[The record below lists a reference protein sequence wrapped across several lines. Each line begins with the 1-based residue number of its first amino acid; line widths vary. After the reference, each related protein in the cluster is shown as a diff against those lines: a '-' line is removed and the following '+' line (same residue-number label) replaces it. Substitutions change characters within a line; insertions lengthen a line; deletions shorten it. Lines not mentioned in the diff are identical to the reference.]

1 MRKIAWESS
10 LLFFSFPYNCMKDK
24 FWNDLKTGDL
34 VYYFNSSMEIRASK
48 VSSLIQPF
56 IPEKQYFITTGIQFN
71 NGRYMINIK
80 GKEEKPILKANSCTY
95 VSLSKKILEEKRKQV
110 INSEIKSLES
120 QINKLEEHKNK
131 LQSLL

>member
-1 MRKIAWESS
+1 
-10 LLFFSFPYNCMKDK
+10 MKDK

-48 VSSLIQPF
+48 VSSLIQAF
-56 IPEKQYFITTGIQFN
+56 IPEKSCCIITGIQFN

-120 QINKLEEHKNK
+120 QISKLEEYKNK
-131 LQSLL
+131 LQFLL

>member
-1 MRKIAWESS
+1 
-10 LLFFSFPYNCMKDK
+10 MKDK

-56 IPEKQYFITTGIQFN
+56 IPEKNYFMTTGIMFE
-71 NGRYMINIK
+71 NGRYMVNIR
-80 GKEEKPILKANSCTY
+80 GKEDKPILKANSCTY

-120 QINKLEEHKNK
+120 QINYSPYFKH
-131 LQSLL
+131 